1 LTPAGARLN
10 LRAVR
15 SIVLAVASLLCIG
28 AGILTTPIPVVGTLF
43 SFGAPALALL
53 GVILGGMDI
62 SRARKQGQS
71 RDAALAG
78 VILSALCFL
87 PALATSLTCGVCN
100 ALWSSTPIQVRRDIR
115 FDVRNNSGPNVHFA
129 DGGTQVLPPPPFAP
143 GFGKVDAG
151 VAPEPQPGERKPPS
165 ALPPP
170 PLPAGPRVP

>member
-1 LTPAGARLN
+1 LTAEGARLN

-28 AGILTTPIPVVGTLF
+28 AGVLTTPIPVVGTLF
-43 SFGAPALALL
+43 SFGAPALGLL

-100 ALWSSTPIQVRRDIR
+100 ALWTSGPIQVRRDIR
-115 FDVRNNSGPNVHFA
+115 FDVRNNPGPNVHFA
-129 DGGTQVLPPPPFAP
+129 DGGTSVLPPPPFAP
-143 GFGKVDAG
+143 GFGRADAG
-151 VAPEPQPGERKPPS
+151 VAPVQPGQPKPS
-165 ALPPP
+165 APLPPP